1 MQQWD
6 PLQTFVGMLAAA
18 LGITLTAD
26 LANLSV
32 AVVAA
37 TVGASAWLVYDD
49 RKISRTRALVM
60 WGTRICV
67 AVMCGGLVV
76 QIGVKLLG
84 VDLRAIV
91 APTFGW
97 LAFRGPLETFDMLAG
112 ILRRTKGSGN
122 E

>member
-49 RKISRTRALVM
+49 RKISR
-60 WGTRICV
+60 ICV

-76 QIGVKLLG
+76 QVGVKLLG